1 MGKQFM
7 QFLQKRG
14 IAFVIGA
21 AVVSTMLFLLVAQPR
36 MMQRLELNAYDA
48 FLPLAV
54 RHDPSPVPIII
65 DIDEKSLAMYGQWAW
80 PRYRIADLLLALQA
94 KGVAV
99 TAFDIV
105 FSERDR
111 ASPTNMRNDL
121 ARERDV
127 TIGFTGI
134 PEELLDFDREL
145 AHAVAQGATVL
156 GGYARY
162 VGEPERVTI
171 PHNVGVVERN
181 SPGAHPAA
189 VRIPR
194 AESVLLPLPELI
206 EHAPVGFFNISPD
219 FDGLVRRVPMLIN
232 HDGELFPTLALRSL
246 LLGLGIETI
255 VCYNGPDGLEAI
267 RAGDFTIPVDPSGR
281 MLLAFQGPSRTFP
294 YYSAADILQ
303 GKIDQELLEGR
314 IAFVGT
320 SAPGLLDIRATPFDQ
335 LYPGVEVHATAI
347 DNIISGSHL
356 VMPAWGPG
364 VQALAILLAGL
375 LGTLAFG
382 FAGPRIYVPL
392 AVSLVG
398 GAIYTSYWFFLQG
411 VVVSPLYVL
420 LTILALGFTLPVL
433 RFWQEER
440 QKSMLRSTFSRYVSP
455 EIVKR
460 ITKHSGDLFGGEERE
475 LTILF
480 TDIRGFTTMSENLSP
495 PQIVTLLNRYFTPM
509 TGLVRGSMGT
519 LDKFIGDALMA
530 FWNAPL
536 DVPGHPSFAVNTA
549 LSMHIKLKELNVQL
563 LEDYGIT
570 IAMGAGLHT
579 GQVFV
584 GNMGSD
590 DLVNYT
596 IIGDNVNL
604 ASRLEGLC
612 PMYGVTTVI
621 SGHTKDCCDAGLFSY
636 QYIDTLRVK
645 GKAEPVEVFSPMF
658 MDEGEQREAELEQWG
673 LVCAMYKEGD
683 FAGAAKCL
691 SSLTG
696 DFPGKK
702 LYKVYH
708 DRLEQLRANPPE
720 DWNGIWTLTA
730 K

>member
-1 MGKQFM
+1 MGNQFVR
-7 QFLQKRG
+7 FLQKRG
-14 IAFVIGA
+14 IAFIIGT
-21 AVVSTMLFLLVAQPR
+21 AVVAVMLFLLVAQPR
-36 MMQRLELNAYDA
+36 IVQRLELNVYDA
-48 FLPLAV
+48 FLPLAMQSE
-54 RHDPSPVPIII
+54 PSPVPIII
-65 DIDEKSLAMYGQWAW
+65 DIDEKSLEIYGQWAW
-80 PRYRIADLLLALQA
+80 PRYRIADLLLALQDN
-94 KGVAV
+94 GVAV

-111 ASPTNMRNDL
+111 ASPNNMRADL
-121 ARERDV
+121 ARERNLQF
-127 TIGFTGI
+127 GFTGI
-134 PEELLDFDREL
+134 PESMLDFDQEL
-145 AHAVAQGATVL
+145 ANAVARGGTVL

-162 VGEPERVTI
+162 GGEPVSTVI

-181 SPGAHPAA
+181 SAGAIPAA
-189 VRIPR
+189 SHIPR
-194 AESVLLPLPELI
+194 AESVLLPLPELVK
-206 EHAPVGFFNISPD
+206 HAPVGFFNISPD
-219 FDGLVRRVPMLIN
+219 FDGLVRRVPMLIH

-255 VCYNGPDGLEAI
+255 VCFSGPDGLEYI

-281 MLLAFQGPSRTFP
+281 MLLAFQGPSRTYP
-294 YYSAADILQ
+294 YYSASDILQ
-303 GKIDQELLEGR
+303 GKIDRDLLEGR

-347 DNIISGSHL
+347 DNIITGNHL
-356 VMPAWGPG
+356 IMPPWGPG
-364 VQALAILLAGL
+364 AQALAIALAGL

-392 AVSLVG
+392 AAALVG
-398 GAIYTSYWFFLQG
+398 GAIYISYWFFLQG
-411 VVVSPLYVL
+411 IVVTPVYVL
-420 LTILALGFTLPVL
+420 LTIIVLGFTLPVL

-440 QKSMLRSTFSRYVSP
+440 QKSTLRSTFSRYVSP

-460 ITKHSGDLFGGEERE
+460 LTKYSGDLFAGEERE

-480 TDIRGFTTMSENLSP
+480 TDIRGFTSMSENLSP
-495 PQIVTLLNRYFTPM
+495 QQIVTLLNRYFTPM
-509 TGLVRGSMGT
+509 TALVRGSQGT

-536 DVPGHPSFAVNTA
+536 EVSDHPAQAVNAA
-549 LSMHIKLKELNVQL
+549 LSMHIKLKELNEQL
-563 LEDYGIT
+563 RADYGIT

-579 GQVFV
+579 GQVYV

-621 SGHTKDCCDAGLFSY
+621 SGHTKDCCPEGLFAY

-645 GKAEPVEVFSPMF
+645 GKAEPVEVFNPMF
-658 MDEGEQREAELEQWG
+658 ATEGARREAELEQWDT
-673 LVCAMYKEGD
+673 VCTMYK
-683 FAGAAKCL
+683 
-691 SSLTG
+691 TG
-696 DFPGKK
+696 DFNGAATKLAGLTSDFPDKK
-702 LYKVYH
+702 LYAVYA
-708 DRLEQLRANPPE
+708 DRLTRLLQNPPE
-720 DWNGIWTLTA
+720 KWDGIWTLTS